1 MKKRTSKRL
10 VLCICVTFA
19 LFVLA
24 GIAMYLKLETLA
36 TTCAAGML
44 TNFTTYTA
52 GESYRPSKEN
62 SDLPLNT
69 QNNAQ

>member
-10 VLCICVTFA
+10 VFCVCVTLA
-19 LFVLA
+19 LFILA

-44 TNFTTYTA
+44 TNYTSYTA
-52 GESYRPSKEN
+52 SETVRPSIEN
-62 SDLPLNT
+62 SKEHLNQPT
-69 QNNAQ
+69 Q